1 MIDRL
6 LALWQYLNDSEWLT
20 KPGDANTPLAPFHS
34 DTNRTIYNSAADSK
48 NRHFEQLNYTY
59 PELVGHPS
67 KEEVLAQIKKLYGAP
82 LERLMLHQDV
92 PGNEGDT
99 SPDFLVNVTY
109 DR

>member
-20 KPGDANTPLAPFHS
+20 NPDDANTPLAPFHS
-34 DTNRTIYNSAADSK
+34 DTQRTIYNSAADSK
-48 NRHFEQLNYTY
+48 NRHFEQLSYTY
-59 PELVGHPS
+59 PELIGHPP
-67 KEEVLAQIKKLYGAP
+67 KEAVLEQIKKLYGEP
-82 LERLMLHQDV
+82 LERLMLHQEV